1 MLWYKGRPGDQG
13 QRGGPLDSLSESSG
27 ESPRMM
33 VLRNFLLQELG
44 SGSCTRSFAI
54 AGADAKGSFTKHRR
68 GVRDAF
74 GYRCDITFKAHADST
89 QNTESNVA
97 LSALHSSQI
106 TPVQT
111 VLRCED
117 LLA

>member
-1 MLWYKGRPGDQG
+1 
-13 QRGGPLDSLSESSG
+13 
-27 ESPRMM
+27 M
-33 VLRNFLLQELG
+33 VLRNFSASRAWFGKL
-44 SGSCTRSFAI
+44 TRSFAI
-54 AGADAKGSFTKHRR
+54 AGADANGSFTKPKHRS

-74 GYRCDITFKAHADST
+74 GCRWDITFKAHADST

-111 VLRCED
+111 ASLRRPFG
-117 LLA
+117 